1 MIGLILIF
9 LSLALLYSLYGWALP
24 KPIPGIPYEATA
36 TKSLWG
42 NMSEIMA
49 FKKRHG
55 EVRPWFARQAVRHRA
70 PLTQAW
76 LTPFSRPV
84 LILSDYREA
93 QDVFLRRSR
102 DFFRGPR
109 SCDAFHGSIPEHHI
123 AMMSADPRFKRNKE
137 LVRDLMTPG
146 FLHDV
151 SGFRPG
157 GGGGDGDGVGVV
169 SAPQIHAKS
178 MMLVDLWTQKSRLAQ
193 GRPFD
198 ALADLFDVAM
208 DMINAAAFALDD
220 DMSTTKAQLDFLSSS
235 SSSSSNSPD
244 SGGDNAWSP
253 VTSAGPHGGV
263 QFPRP
268 PELPDIAAC
277 RALAGHVGV
286 LFNSLAPRLEDRW
299 RMLTSARLR
308 ASVKRKDRMIARAIE
323 RSLER
328 MGRGGGGGKEAV
340 PTSAL
345 DHLLAREKAAAMKAG
360 REPDCHSRK
369 IYDEVR
375 GIPFLDIMR
384 DKKTRALIYATSSSW
399 GMIKL
404 LATHQA
410 VQARLRG
417 TLRATYA
424 AAAAE
429 SRQPTA
435 QEVALASAPYLDA
448 VIEESLR
455 YAPPIPLLIRTARA
469 DTTLLGHAVPRGTDV
484 FMPALGPGYTAPAA
498 AVVVEAVRSES
509 SRTKGWGG
517 RWDEGDMHL
526 FRPERWLKADEEDG
540 SKQSFDPQA
549 GPMITFGLGLR
560 SCFGKRLAYLE
571 MRMMLAL
578 LVWNF
583 KFEKL
588 EGPLA
593 SNQANESITTYPKS
607 CYVALE
613 KLSL

>member
-93 QDVFLRRSR
+93 QDVFLRRGR

-146 FLHDV
+146 FLHD
-151 SGFRPG
+151 
-157 GGGGDGDGVGVV
+157 V

-235 SSSSSNSPD
+235 NNSSPASS
-244 SGGDNAWSP
+244 GDDNDNDKNAWSP

-277 RALAGHVGV
+277 HALAGHVGV

-345 DHLLAREKAAAMKAG
+345 DHLLTREKAAAMKTG
-360 REPDCHSRK
+360 REPDFHSRK
-369 IYDEVR
+369 IYDELLGYIVA
-375 GIPFLDIMR
+375 GHE
-384 DKKTRALIYATSSSW
+384 TSATGLSW
-399 GMIKL
+399 MIKL
-404 LATHQA
+404 LATHQD

-424 AAAAE
+424 AATTE

-498 AVVVEAVRSES
+498 AAVAESARSES
-509 SRTKGWGG
+509 SRAKGWGG

-526 FRPERWLKADEEDG
+526 FRPERWLKTDEEDG
-540 SKQSFDPQA
+540 SKESFDPQA

-583 KFEKL
+583 EFKKL

-593 SNQANESITTYPKS
+593 SNEANESITTYPKS

>member
-1 MIGLILIF
+1 ILTILHPIHVNQDIHAYMIMMGLILILF
-9 LSLALLYSLYGWALP
+9 GLALLYCLYRWALP
-24 KPIPGIPYEATA
+24 KPIPGIPYDASA
-36 TKSLWG
+36 TKSIWG
-42 NMSEIMA
+42 NMSEIMN
-49 FKKRHG
+49 FKKHHG
-55 EVRPWFARQAVRHRA
+55 EVRPWFARQAVKHRA

-93 QDVFLRRSR
+93 QDVFLRRGR
-102 DFFRGPR
+102 DFFRGLR

-137 LVRDLMTPG
+137 IVRDLMTPG

-151 SGFRPG
+151 S
-157 GGGGDGDGVGVV
+157 
-169 SAPQIHAKS
+169 APQIHAKS
-178 MMLVDLWTQKSRLAQ
+178 MMLVELWTQKCRLAQ

-198 ALADLFDVAM
+198 ALNDIFDVAM
-208 DMINAAAFALDD
+208 DMINAAAFALND
-220 DMSTTKAQLDFLSSS
+220 DMSTTKVQLDFLSSS
-235 SSSSSNSPD
+235 
-244 SGGDNAWSP
+244 NAWSP
-253 VTSAGPHGGV
+253 ITSIGPHGGV
-263 QFPRP
+263 VFPRP
-268 PELPDIAAC
+268 PELPNIAAC

-308 ASVKRKDRMIARAIE
+308 ASVKRKDRMIAREIE

-328 MGRGGGGGKEAV
+328 MGRGGEGAM

-345 DHLLAREKAAAMKAG
+345 DHLLTREKAAATKAG
-360 REPDCHSRK
+360 RKPDFHSRK
-369 IYDEVR
+369 IYDELLGYIVA
-375 GIPFLDIMR
+375 GHE
-384 DKKTRALIYATSSSW
+384 TSATGLSCTQKPDTLTW
-399 GMIKL
+399 YTTGMIKL
-404 LATHQA
+404 LATHQD

-417 TLRATYA
+417 TLRETYA
-424 AAAAE
+424 AAATE
-429 SRQPTA
+429 LRQPSA
-435 QEVALASAPYLDA
+435 QEVALASSPYLDA

-455 YAPPIPLLIRTARA
+455 YAPPIPLLIRTARV

-498 AVVVEAVRSES
+498 APVEEGVRSES

-526 FRPERWLKADEEDG
+526 FRPERWLKTNEEDG
-540 SKQSFDPQA
+540 TQSFDPQA
-549 GPMITFGLGLR
+549 GPIITFGLGLR

-583 KFEKL
+583 EFRKL
-588 EGPLA
+588 KGPLA
-593 SNQANESITTYPKS
+593 SNEANESITTYPKS